1 MVKFKPTHRYFDRA
15 LSKLKA
21 HFYHVHR
28 GQNKKWDINKDFLYD
43 TNQYLTLKILKFIAS
58 ITKNSQSKLK

>member
-43 TNQYLTLKILKFIAS
+43 TNQYLTLKIFPKY
-58 ITKNSQSKLK
+58 